1 MDAVF
6 LWNQV
11 KSIIERKERRT
22 YEEFLDRSCGEG
34 KKQGKAE
41 PWHGPGEE
49 KTRIVF
55 CKKNNNILV
64 GFMVIL

>member
-22 YEEFLDRSCGEG
+22 YEEFLDRSCGEE

-41 PWHGPGEE
+41 PWCSNSNAWS
-49 KTRIVF
+49 R
-55 CKKNNNILV
+55 
-64 GFMVIL
+64 